1 MILQRIIIQPHGL
14 LARQKSDGLGHKTTT
29 RGNGNTVV
37 HPRLKYQLELKRTHT
52 MTTNTYTVAIIT
64 DFGPRVFDGLPC
76 NMTLAQ
82 AEALAKQARA
92 MGRNAV
98 AYNTNAI

>member
-1 MILQRIIIQPHGL
+1 
-14 LARQKSDGLGHKTTT
+14 
-29 RGNGNTVV
+29 
-37 HPRLKYQLELKRTHT
+37 
-52 MTTNTYTVAIIT
+52 MTSNTYTVAIIT

-82 AEALAKQARA
+82 AESLAKQARA

-98 AYNTNAI
+98 AYNTNAA

>member
-14 LARQKSDGLGHKTTT
+14 HARQKSNGLGHKTTT
-29 RGNGNTVV
+29 RGNDNFVV
-37 HPRLKYQLELKRTHT
+37 YPRLKYQLELRRTYT
-52 MTTNTYTVAIIT
+52 MTNNTYTVAIIT
-64 DFGPRVFDGLPC
+64 DFGPHVFDGLPC

-82 AEALAKQARA
+82 AESLAKQARA

-98 AYNTNAI
+98 AYNTNAA